1 MARPRI
7 VVVFGPWSSVR
18 ELDRHWH
25 WSSAAGEVLDSFAE
39 RVDVHLTP
47 DQTEAERAAA
57 VDAALAEADG
67 MVLCGWGGQGIGYL
81 SAERL
86 ARATRLRYLGST
98 CHYQQAQFCDVNAAL
113 AQGIAVTE
121 TAPVM
126 SPWVAEYELAL
137 GLAALRNIPQEHQTV
152 GANGWVNSKNLPER
166 PETPDRLQGRRVGL
180 AGFGEIHR
188 HLARM
193 LAPFDTD
200 WEAFDPYVPA
210 ERMAAAGGRK
220 VTDLAAMAARSEV
233 FFIAIPP
240 TPETIEIISREVIF
254 ALPREAVFVL
264 VSRMAVVAQEPL
276 LERLTAGELRAAL
289 DVYRPEPPPPDS
301 PWRTL
306 PNVIHTPHRAGTTYG
321 AHRGVFLGQCEDAR
335 RHFAGEPLR
344 YPLRP
349 ELVGI
354 FAAGGAG

>member
-7 VVVFGPWSSVR
+7 VVVFGPRSSGR
-18 ELDRHWH
+18 SLDRH
-25 WSSAAGEVLDSFAE
+25 WSSAAAEVLDSFAE

-47 DQTEAERAAA
+47 DQTADERTAR
-57 VDAALAEADG
+57 VDAALADADG
-67 MVLCGWGGQGIGYL
+67 LVLCGWGSQGIGFL

-86 ARATRLRYLGST
+86 ARAPRLRYIGST
-98 CHYQQAQFCDVNAAL
+98 CHYQQAAFCDVNAAV
-113 AQGIAVTE
+113 AQGIAITE
-121 TAPVM
+121 TAPAM

-137 GLAALRNIPQEHQTV
+137 GLAALRNLPQEHQIV
-152 GANGWVNSKNLPER
+152 GANGWVGWNDLPER

-200 WEAFDPYVPA
+200 WEAYDPYVPA
-210 ERMAAAGGRK
+210 ERMVAAGGRK
-220 VTDLAAMAARSEV
+220 VTDLVAMAARSEV

-240 TPETIEIISREVIF
+240 TPETIEIIDRDVIC

-264 VSRMAVVAQEPL
+264 VSRMAVVAQAPL

-289 DVYRPEPPPPDS
+289 DVYRPEPPPADS
-301 PWRTL
+301 PLRTL

-321 AHRGVFLGQCEDAR
+321 AHRGVILGQCHDAR

-349 ELVGI
+349 ELVDI
-354 FAAGGAG
+354 FADAGGAR